1 MIDSQR
7 KFDSLIRRLEGY
19 ARESPRGYSFGVAC
33 LAALGYAY
41 IFVILAALMVAVGAL
56 LYFVYWT
63 VLHLRHPS
71 YSPVDFAKLILP
83 VLLGTLVVIAA
94 IVHTFRVEAAAPE
107 GPELRREIAPRLYA
121 MLEEVSAELKAPRF
135 DRVLLTDE
143 FNASVVQ
150 APRFGLVGKNE
161 NYLILGLP
169 LLQALPPDQFRAV
182 IAHELAHISGNHSRF
197 AGWIYRLRKMWFQL
211 LENLDGNLLFLPF
224 FLWYAPYFYAYTFVL
239 ARANEYEA
247 DRCGADIAGKQVMAE
262 ALVRTS
268 ISGRFLGEAFWP
280 AIYRRADH
288 EVQPT
293 VSPYSMMFR
302 DAEQRAALAQGSAGW
317 MRQAWE
323 AKTDTT
329 DTHPALRDRLAALG
343 FRGVAAGPLD
353 GARPPLPAP
362 QPVMESAAE
371 RYLAGVE
378 DRFAKVL
385 DTEWRR
391 EVDRPW
397 REQHNKA
404 RQLCMRLS
412 MYAQQEQTD
421 PLTAEEQMERAQLSA
436 RFHGPAAA
444 IALLQQ
450 LLAQFPGDVRAL
462 LLMGHLQLEV
472 GDEAGSATLD
482 RALRLNPEE
491 RPDICERIAA
501 FYRGR
506 GQHARASEYERR
518 AQMTYRQEELAQ
530 MERSNLDRRDSFLHH
545 GLAAER
551 LAVLRQQLSRCP
563 EIEAAYLLCKEVR
576 HTQGEPLYVLAID
589 TRSAWRRLQ
598 AEIDYNELSDD
609 IVKQVELPGNTSIV
623 FISGR
628 YTWLRKVVAEMNN
641 SRIYRISE
649 RQGV

>member
-19 ARESPRGYSFGVAC
+19 AKHSPRGYSFGVAC

-41 IFVILAALMVAVGAL
+41 IFVILAFMMAAIGAL
-56 LYFVYWT
+56 IYFVYWT

-71 YSPVDFAKLILP
+71 AGPADFARLILP
-83 VLLGTLVVIAA
+83 VLLATLAVIAG
-94 IVHTFRVEAAAPE
+94 IVHTFRVEAPAPE

-121 MLEEVSAELKAPRF
+121 MLEEISAELKAPRF

-150 APRFGLVGKNE
+150 TPRFGLIGRNE

-211 LENLDGNLLFLPF
+211 LENLDGNWLFLPF

-247 DRCGADIAGKQVMAE
+247 DRCGAKLAGKEVMAE

-268 ISGRFLGEAFWP
+268 VSGRFLGEAFWP
-280 AIYRRADH
+280 SIYKRADH
-288 EVQPT
+288 ERQPS
-293 VSPYSMMFR
+293 VRPYSMMFR
-302 DAEQRAALAQGSAGW
+302 DGEQRAALASGAAGW

-323 AKTDTT
+323 SKTDTT

-362 QPVMESAAE
+362 EPVAESAAQ

-378 DRFAKVL
+378 ERFAKVL
-385 DTEWRR
+385 DIEWTK
-391 EVDRPW
+391 EVEKSW
-397 REQHNKA
+397 IEQHSKA

-412 MYAQQEQTD
+412 NYAQQEMTD
-421 PLTAEEQMERAQLSA
+421 PLTPDEHLDRAQLSA
-436 RFHGPAAA
+436 RFHSPA
-444 IALLQQ
+444 IAVGLLQQ
-450 LLAQFPGDVRAL
+450 FLQQYPSSIRGL
-462 LLMGHLQLEV
+462 LLMGHLQLEI
-472 GDEAGSATLD
+472 GDEAGVETLD
-482 RALRLNPEE
+482 RALRMNPEE

-501 FYRGR
+501 FYRAR
-506 GQHARASEYERR
+506 GKHARASEYERR
-518 AQMTYRQEELAQ
+518 AHLTYRHEELAQ
-530 MERSNLDRRDSFLHH
+530 MERSTLDRGDQFLNH

-589 TRSAWRRLQ
+589 TRSNWRRLQ
-598 AEIDYNELSDD
+598 AEIDFTELSDD
-609 IVKQVELPGNTSIV
+609 IVKHVELPGNTSIV
-623 FISGR
+623 FLSGR
-628 YTWLRKVVAEMNN
+628 YTWLRKIVSSMSNA
-641 SRIYRISE
+641 RIYRISE
-649 RQGV
+649 R